1 MIFDPEGARVAA
13 TQGAKIRLDQH
24 KPSERGL
31 VQVEARPRQG
41 ARQTDAGV
49 FVFRALKTTAL
60 LG

>member
-1 MIFDPEGARVAA
+1 MIFDPESARVAA
-13 TQGAKIRLDQH
+13 TQGDEIRLEQH

-31 VQVEARPRQG
+31 VQVKASPRQG
-41 ARQTDAGV
+41 ARQTEARV